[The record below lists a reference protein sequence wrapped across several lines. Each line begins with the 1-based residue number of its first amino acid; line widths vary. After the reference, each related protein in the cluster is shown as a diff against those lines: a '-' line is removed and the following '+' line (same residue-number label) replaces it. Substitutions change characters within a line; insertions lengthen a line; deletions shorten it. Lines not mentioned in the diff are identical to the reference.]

1 MYEYWLF
8 CHWWT
13 SHISHCILTFR
24 CVVLVF
30 DWWQVQAVAGV
41 STVWQVT
48 LHQAAPHNW
57 LLPSHGTNDGETRLP
72 GPGHSHPHLSLSSSH
87 CAPIPS
93 ILLPN
98 LFRTSLYLS
107 CLVIL
112 FFMNHHIRF
121 HRNSYLELG
130 LFYYF
135 HDINVNILSI
145 LHRQ

>member
-1 MYEYWLF
+1 MNFTYYPF
-8 CHWWT
+8 CHLWT

-41 STVWQVT
+41 STVWQVHCT
-48 LHQAAPHNW
+48 KPPHTTGY
-57 LLPSHGTNDGETRLP
+57 HM
-72 GPGHSHPHLSLSSSH
+72 GPMMEKLGCLGLATHWHLSLSSSH

-93 ILLPN
+93 ILLLLPN